1 MRDDI
6 GRLHL
11 LPGLH
16 DLFEQI
22 CIFAFL
28 CFETGE
34 GQQSS
39 CFQVRIA
46 VMCGPECPCGLLHP
60 SGLEQTDTGQ
70 IKPHRSRLGIC

>member
-22 CIFAFL
+22 RVFAFL
-28 CFETGE
+28 CFEAGE

-39 CFQVRIA
+39 RFHVRIV
-46 VMCGPECPCGLLHP
+46 VMRGPECTCGILNP
-60 SGLEQTDTGQ
+60 SAPQRTDTGQ
-70 IKPHRSRLGIC
+70 IKPHRSRFGIC